1 MPLSAA
7 EKQKRYRER
16 LKTDREKYEKA
27 KQKQRER
34 YHKTKRLVKDLT
46 PKERYNANVIWKL
59 RKRQLKARKKA
70 AEGLLQQTPPDSPT
84 FDLNTFTRS
93 SKYIRCSPRLIP
105 RSGKE
110 IPRNAPVTNTTP
122 TTTPVASPQATPPLT
137 PRIRSC
143 DSSPSGTPKNRRKNK
158 VKRDR
163 ARVHRENQ
171 ILKQN
176 IKKLKQKYDKYK
188 KRFER
193 EKKKK
198 ALDTEKN
205 EDLRYKVLSGAIKKT
220 FKQTKSRKERE
231 VIKKIFSTVEVIDS
245 RMKKKM
251 LMNNLGIDK
260 IVKRKFCIENETV
273 LKRRIKDFYLRDD
286 VSRATAGKKE
296 TVTKAQVKVQK
307 RFMLDS
313 MKNLY
318 KAFIKEN
325 PDLRCSYFYFTRNK
339 PFYVVSASVDGRNT
353 CLCKIHT
360 NFAYKANVLKKK
372 GITGTDNLN
381 ILIESTVC
389 NVKSK
394 NCMYGICDL
403 CANKQYEYF
412 RKNIRGTITWPE
424 WIRKEDRYKKDEKL
438 LKTIKNVKEYKN
450 EEAEAFVKIFEND
463 LKAFKIHVF
472 NIKTQFQSFRHCL
485 DNIRPYECILVAD
498 FSENYNCKHSQ
509 EVQSHHFGG
518 SRKQISLHTVVV
530 YTFNKNSAKG
540 YEVNSFCTISE
551 SNNHQPAAIWCHLD
565 PILKSIRSNFAD
577 INTVHFY
584 SDGPS
589 TQYRQKQ
596 NFYLMCTRF
605 FDYGFV
611 NMTWSFFEA
620 GHGKGPADGIG
631 GFLKRTAD
639 KIVANVLFDAN
650 KNELLPDL
658 TNEDALPEALEAHM
672 IDVMASDTLTLDLE
686 IISDDDT
693 PLASLKITKQLQELT
708 NRRQNIYSK
717 IYNSESDKSYSSDK
731 EPSAS
736 YDINAKI
743 GRGDFLLVKLYVDA
757 SKTKSYTYACK
768 TLTEI
773 EDDGE
778 IQVMFLR
785 VVDENAKRFRLDKK
799 DISYV
804 NHENI
809 VKKLPVP
816 ALVKKGCRSYYVFKE
831 SLEVFEKI

>member
-16 LKTDREKYEKA
+16 LKNDREKYEKA

-34 YHKTKRLVKDLT
+34 YHKTKRLVKVLT
-46 PKERYNANVIWKL
+46 PKERHLQIRLHSIKNV
-59 RKRQLKARKKA
+59 QD
-70 AEGLLQQTPPDSPT
+70 GTPPPSPSSR
-84 FDLNTFTRS
+84 DRS
-93 SKYIRCSPRLIP
+93 SRITPPPCFRPSPGLRNTVRCSPRLTP

-110 IPRNAPVTNTTP
+110 SPRNAPVTNITP

-260 IVKRKFCIENETV
+260 IVKRKFCIENEIV

-403 CANKQYEYF
+403 CANKKYEYF
-412 RKNIRGTITWPE
+412 RKNISGTITWPE
-424 WIRKEDRYKKDEKL
+424 WIRKEDSYKKDEKL

-658 TNEDALPEALEAHM
+658 TNEDALPEDLEAHM

-757 SKTKSYTYACK
+757 SKNKSYTYACK

>member
-34 YHKTKRLVKDLT
+34 YHKTKRLVKVLT

-70 AEGLLQQTPPDSPT
+70 AEV
-84 FDLNTFTRS
+84 
-93 SKYIRCSPRLIP
+93 RCSPRLTP

-110 IPRNAPVTNTTP
+110 SPRNAPVTNITP

-260 IVKRKFCIENETV
+260 IVKRKFCIENEIV

-296 TVTKAQVKVQK
+296 TVTKAQ
-307 RFMLDS
+307 
-313 MKNLY
+313 
-318 KAFIKEN
+318 
-325 PDLRCSYFYFTRNK
+325 
-339 PFYVVSASVDGRNT
+339 
-353 CLCKIHT
+353 
-360 NFAYKANVLKKK
+360 
-372 GITGTDNLN
+372 N
-381 ILIESTVC
+381 IS
-389 NVKSK
+389 
-394 NCMYGICDL
+394 
-403 CANKQYEYF
+403 
-412 RKNIRGTITWPE
+412 GTITWPE
-424 WIRKEDRYKKDEKL
+424 WIRKEDSYKKDEKL

-658 TNEDALPEALEAHM
+658 TNEDALPEDLEAHM

-757 SKTKSYTYACK
+757 SKNKSYTYACK